1 MRLSTGACLLLLFP
15 ALGQPADLTS
25 EQRALLA
32 VHEAFKAAHLRSD
45 PDAVLQRLSADYV
58 RVARGEVS
66 HPSSRDLAAEMRAY
80 LGSVRFS
87 EYRDLQPPIV
97 KVSADGTLG
106 WIVVRLRARGVRA
119 LPDGGTRPVDF
130 VCAWVALYEKRGGEW
145 VAVGDASTFGD

>member
-1 MRLSTGACLLLLFP
+1 MRLPVAACLVLLLP
-15 ALGQPADLTS
+15 AVGQPADLAT

-45 PDAVLQRLSADYV
+45 PEAVLKRLSADYV

-66 HPSSRDLAAEMRAY
+66 HPSAQDMAAEMRAY

-87 EYRDLQPPIV
+87 EYRDLQPPVV

-106 WIVVRLRARGVRA
+106 WIVVRLRARGVRS